1 MPVGNDE
8 FNFDSQ
14 SLKGVLLLAWR
25 VIMLLGLLGV
35 AFQAGA
41 ERARIREQLINLDKG
56 LYAMQDINP
65 RVKSLENW
73 QIGIMSLAESRDIRM
88 RNLESDGASRE
99 VRLDGLESRMRVL
112 EDRYENLKKAEN
124 GVGLPSFKRLV
135 ER

>member
-1 MPVGNDE
+1 
-8 FNFDSQ
+8 
-14 SLKGVLLLAWR
+14 
-25 VIMLLGLLGV
+25 
-35 AFQAGA
+35 
-41 ERARIREQLINLDKG
+41 
-56 LYAMQDINP
+56 MQDINP

>member
-1 MPVGNDE
+1 MPVGNDD

-41 ERARIREQLINLDKG
+41 ERARIKEQLINLDKG
-56 LYAMQDINP
+56 LYAMQDVNP
-65 RVKSLENW
+65 RLKSLENW
-73 QIGIMSLAESRDIRM
+73 QIGIMSLAESRDIRI
-88 RNLESDGASRE
+88 RNVENDGASRE

-124 GVGLPSFKRLV
+124 GVGLPSFKKLV